1 MQKLAVDASRIW
13 VMMVA
18 KTFTWTFLI
27 VSLAVVA
34 CYNNDKIYTNK
45 WLVRI
50 QGGIDQA
57 EKLAQKYG
65 FVNEGEVG
73 T

>member
-1 MQKLAVDASRIW
+1 
-13 VMMVA
+13 MMVA

-27 VSLAVVA
+27 LSLAVVE

-57 EKLAQKYG
+57 EKLAQMYG

-73 T
+73 S